1 MFRFGRNARARKLID
16 RADRAR
22 DKRNWSAAVRFYRKA
37 LGREPINPPIWVQYG
52 HALKESGRLMDAE
65 QAYRIAIF
73 GDPGSAD
80 TQLQLGHVLK
90 LQRKTP
96 EAEAAYL
103 VSSTLDPASPEPMH
117 ELREFG
123 WPDAAVT
130 ELKRITEIE
139 LEANP
144 IQAGSTR
151 GLGGEEASLGAVQ
164 YEADMKGLAAIVSE
178 AERWA
183 DWSDAAAAHMQAEIT
198 AVRRTLSRTLRRSA
212 LMLAR
217 AAE

>member
-1 MFRFGRNARARKLID
+1 MFRLGRNVRTRKLID
-16 RADRAR
+16 RADKAR
-22 DKRNWSAAVRFYRKA
+22 DKKNWNAAVRLYRNA
-37 LGREPINPPIWVQYG
+37 LGRDPINPPIWVQYG
-52 HALKESGRLMDAE
+52 HALKESGRLADAE

-73 GDPGSAD
+73 GDPASAD

-90 LQRKTP
+90 LQGKTA

-103 VSSTLDPASPEPMH
+103 VSSTLDPASPEPRR
-117 ELREFG
+117 ELGEFG
-123 WPDAAVT
+123 WPEIAVT

-139 LEANP
+139 LEASP
-144 IQAGSTR
+144 TPAESAR
-151 GLGGEEASLGAVQ
+151 GLGGEHRSLGAAQ
-164 YEADMKGLAAIVSE
+164 SEADTDRLTVTVSE

-183 DWSDAAAAHMQAEIT
+183 DWLDAAAAHMQAEIA